1 MATQNA
7 IERFLSSIFGGGD
20 EQQDAVLRPKA
31 RPEKRDTGL
40 MSKSLRPKARPE
52 PEQPAMDTTNSF
64 VSALN
69 DFTDDDADSTSVL
82 ASSAARN
89 AYLNGSSLLDLRNA
103 NDNPAED
110 GFLKIPTGKHVPYVP
125 INALETIINK
135 SLADEDSLED
145 IAFDARLALGRKPE
159 VIQPT
164 VEYDSKKQLEPRS
177 IQQNLVDR
185 GYDIAVDGIIGTQ
198 TKKAI
203 KDFQKKSGLKDDGIV
218 GPNTARALGFDSSAS
233 EITTET
239 LSPADIP
246 EQIGLMERLSTST
259 KTPFMA
265 AMAAEALP
273 IRITKDDMNTKEGVK
288 KIQEALNILGYNV
301 GTADGISGNK
311 TKAAIIQF
319 QKDNQLS
326 PDAVIGNSTAAALN
340 EANKSLISSEAETA
354 SIIDSMP
361 LSENVKGSLKTID
374 MYVKAILSPVGK
386 NFINDML
393 YGGKLSKA
401 NPFKYG
407 PLRYSR
413 GQRTV
418 GSEVFSKEA
427 LDLMKELVLDA
438 RNEDGTSI
446 IEKGSV
452 AVQKKVY
459 GSGGLSVNQSE
470 GGASVG
476 EIVESL
482 ATGSEP
488 INEIKLM
495 LGQFNA
501 KIDKNNDIIVT
512 DRFNYNEIVNPLDG
526 KKYTSEQY
534 DQAVKDNKFTDT
546 DVLAQLVRNVRKGEI
561 NYKTIRALAFVLGS
575 REGKDQGR
583 RFKINLGP
591 AS

>member
-1 MATQNA
+1 
-7 IERFLSSIFGGGD
+7 
-20 EQQDAVLRPKA
+20 
-31 RPEKRDTGL
+31 
-40 MSKSLRPKARPE
+40 
-52 PEQPAMDTTNSF
+52 
-64 VSALN
+64 
-69 DFTDDDADSTSVL
+69 
-82 ASSAARN
+82 
-89 AYLNGSSLLDLRNA
+89 
-103 NDNPAED
+103 
-110 GFLKIPTGKHVPYVP
+110 
-125 INALETIINK
+125 
-135 SLADEDSLED
+135 
-145 IAFDARLALGRKPE
+145 
-159 VIQPT
+159 
-164 VEYDSKKQLEPRS
+164 
-177 IQQNLVDR
+177 
-185 GYDIAVDGIIGTQ
+185 
-198 TKKAI
+198 
-203 KDFQKKSGLKDDGIV
+203 
-218 GPNTARALGFDSSAS
+218 
-233 EITTET
+233 
-239 LSPADIP
+239 
-246 EQIGLMERLSTST
+246 
-259 KTPFMA
+259 
-265 AMAAEALP
+265 
-273 IRITKDDMNTKEGVK
+273 
-288 KIQEALNILGYNV
+288 
-301 GTADGISGNK
+301 
-311 TKAAIIQF
+311 
-319 QKDNQLS
+319 
-326 PDAVIGNSTAAALN
+326 
-340 EANKSLISSEAETA
+340 
-354 SIIDSMP
+354 
-361 LSENVKGSLKTID
+361 
-374 MYVKAILSPVGK
+374 
-386 NFINDML
+386 ML

>member
-69 DFTDDDADSTSVL
+69 DFTDGDAESTPVL

-89 AYLNGSSLLDLRNA
+89 AYLNSASLLDLRNA

-198 TKKAI
+198 TEKAI

-311 TKAAIIQF
+311 TEAAIIQF

-361 LSENVKGSLKTID
+361 LSENVKGSLKTVD

>member
-203 KDFQKKSGLKDDGIV
+203 KDFQRKSGLKDDGIV

-233 EITTET
+233 EVTTET

-459 GSGGLSVNQSE
+459 Q
-470 GGASVG
+470 
-476 EIVESL
+476 
-482 ATGSEP
+482 
-488 INEIKLM
+488 
-495 LGQFNA
+495 
-501 KIDKNNDIIVT
+501 
-512 DRFNYNEIVNPLDG
+512 
-526 KKYTSEQY
+526 
-534 DQAVKDNKFTDT
+534 
-546 DVLAQLVRNVRKGEI
+546 
-561 NYKTIRALAFVLGS
+561 
-575 REGKDQGR
+575 QG
-583 RFKINLGP
+583 
-591 AS
+591 

>member
-246 EQIGLMERLSTST
+246 EQIGLMERLSTPNLKEIST
-259 KTPFMA
+259 PDKFKLTPEQVKQVNNASVLGF
-265 AMAAEALP
+265 ALP
-273 IRITKDDMNTKEGVK
+273 AFSVIPAHFKQFIGSVTGTAIDDVK
-288 KIQEALNILGYNV
+288 TEKFFKSGELDAMMSVIKANIVRSGDEDILNKILGEGDTGSIKLTTKQIQTKLKNLGFLKGSV
-301 GTADGISGNK
+301 DGKMGNQTRTAIKS
-311 TKAAIIQF
+311 F
-319 QKDNQLS
+319 QKKFDLS
-326 PDAVIGNSTAAALN
+326 PDGKVGPLTTNKLLRMGAVEYKDYTKGLKDVGWVEN
-340 EANKSLISSEAETA
+340 
-354 SIIDSMP
+354 IDP
-361 LSENVKGSLKTID
+361 LSLFDKEGAVKKT
-374 MYVKAILSPVGK
+374 
-386 NFINDML
+386 
-393 YGGKLSKA
+393 
-401 NPFKYG
+401 
-407 PLRYSR
+407 
-413 GQRTV
+413 
-418 GSEVFSKEA
+418 
-427 LDLMKELVLDA
+427 
-438 RNEDGTSI
+438 
-446 IEKGSV
+446 
-452 AVQKKVY
+452 
-459 GSGGLSVNQSE
+459 
-470 GGASVG
+470 
-476 EIVESL
+476 
-482 ATGSEP
+482 
-488 INEIKLM
+488 
-495 LGQFNA
+495 LGQFNWR
-501 KIDKNNDIIVT
+501 IDDNGNIIVT
-512 DRFNYNEIVNPLDG
+512 DQYNFNNAKAMNEAYPTAEDKI
-526 KKYTSEQY
+526 KYLSGRAAQVATGDYSLYGWLRDTGALYGTKSGEGT
-534 DQAVKDNKFTDT
+534 KF
-546 DVLAQLVRNVRKGEI
+546 E
-561 NYKTIRALAFVLGS
+561 
-575 REGKDQGR
+575 
-583 RFKINLGP
+583 INLGP
-591 AS
+591 IN